1 MRQETSNHRQE
12 PAAVSKAIPVS
23 EAEAEVPLRTQPV
36 NPLRNPSYP
45 QRIHIH
51 ERAHWESVLSRCEE
65 RIASARQKLTVIG
78 NIPNRPEF
86 ERLFAQMLGCRD
98 QVADAARRLPGETG
112 DLYAEDRHRLE
123 EAVAAL
129 DRVFVRW
136 EAQKA

>member
-1 MRQETSNHRQE
+1 
-12 PAAVSKAIPVS
+12 VLKANPVS
-23 EAEAEVPLRTQPV
+23 EAETDLPSRTQPV
-36 NPLRNPSYP
+36 NPLQNPSYP

-65 RIASARQKLTVIG
+65 RIGTARQKLNVIG
-78 NIPNRPEF
+78 NSPNRSGF
-86 ERLFAQMLGCRD
+86 ERLYAQMLGCRD

-112 DLYAEDRHRLE
+112 DLYEEDKHRLE

-129 DRVFVRW
+129 DRVFQRW